1 MQQDIL
7 KELKDLMEGDNIQGR
22 IAAELHDITE
32 QYNEGILTKE
42 EYEELIN
49 DVVMINQYNDL
60 ADDEV
65 TSRWLVKIA
74 ETLIS
79 VV

>member
-74 ETLIS
+74 ESLIS